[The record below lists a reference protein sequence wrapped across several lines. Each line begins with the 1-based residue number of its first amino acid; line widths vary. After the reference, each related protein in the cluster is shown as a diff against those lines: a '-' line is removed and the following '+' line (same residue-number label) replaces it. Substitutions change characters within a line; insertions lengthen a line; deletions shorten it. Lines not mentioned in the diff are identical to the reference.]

1 MDYQTKSLLQAVRES
16 VDEAGGIKTVASIT
30 GIGSL
35 QQKLNPSCERN
46 KLSVEDMGQI
56 LMVASCKQVLDVL
69 CARAG
74 AVWIDLSK
82 LQGLACDSS
91 MLENVTDLV
100 TRVGELTAEVQK
112 SLDDGEVDMK
122 ELRKLERANLALCQA
137 SMTVIERAKQFMPES
152 EMEVMA

>member
-16 VDEAGGIKTVASIT
+16 VADAGGIKTVAAIT

-46 KLSVEDMGQI
+46 KLSIEDMGQI
-56 LMVASCKQVLDVL
+56 LTIASAKPVLDVL
-69 CARAG
+69 CARTG

-91 MLENVTDLV
+91 MLENVTELV
-100 TRVGELTAEVQK
+100 TRVGVLTRKVQESLEDGKVDQGEL
-112 SLDDGEVDMK
+112 K
-122 ELRKLERANLALCQA
+122 ELEAASLHLCQA
-137 SMTVIERAKQFMPES
+137 SMTVVSRAKQFMPKE
-152 EMEVMA
+152 ELEALA